1 MSIQTVNAVYVR
13 HGVIEDNGFYWAKVG
28 TLSEEVQSK
37 KGFQGQQ
44 FIEYAVDSDHAKS
57 LAQQLDGKLPAT
69 IDFDIGIKVEK
80 GKPVMVL
87 SGIAD

>member
-1 MSIQTVNAVYVR
+1 MSIQTLNAVYVR

-28 TLSEEVQSK
+28 TLSEEIQSK

-44 FIEYAVDSDHAKS
+44 FVEYSVDSDSAKS
-57 LAQQLDGKLPAT
+57 LAQKLDGQLPAAL
-69 IDFDIGIKVEK
+69 DFEISIKVEK

-87 SGIAD
+87 SGIKE